1 MKSKIKSKKFALFAA
16 LLAVISCTLIG
27 INLFSGVSKE
37 ERALALETA
46 TPTDADVDSSIIT
59 LKTKDSDD
67 KNYTGVEYKVYRDKE
82 CRDEVVNFVL
92 SWNGKSYVDS
102 DGKPLVFK
110 DPEELNAAGS
120 NAYLHCEKLEVG
132 SYFYRAEENLWKS
145 SDDVSSIGFKWTE
158 KAEDFNVKSGW
169 DSADNPMKVEVGLE
183 ELPTEA
189 TTNEAIGIVATPDD
203 ASSETDAS
211 SEETTEVTTSRD
223 TTEVTTENTSEVTSS
238 TSEETSEVTTEEA
251 LVATPSDVGHTRFVS
266 VFRAVRLFAT
276 RLTPTLHPQAVY
288 DTSKTYYMFR
298 TGENDWNSYYVNNKK
313 EWSTAL
319 SQIYCGDP
327 DANAPIFYENG
338 FYASKLSK
346 YDNALVRKII
356 YYGTT
361 KGYTAEN
368 IKAAV
373 QTARHSHSNHSDGG
387 LLNYAT
393 GQADILTTD
402 KALIYLGSDEPD
414 ITSGTVKSSA
424 KLKLVTN
431 DQATSPVTIHANGSN
446 VFRITSAVNNN
457 WTVQYRTSSSE
468 TWKDLTV
475 KDSSHA
481 GTQLKNGYQVK
492 FNRVPGGSGE
502 ASFTFTADKKGYD
515 CYQVTPKEGDKI
527 QNCFFLGSPV
537 EYSATVKISFTTDDT
552 YAYFSLVKSAT
563 TNGSGRKADVT
574 GVRYRVFD
582 SLEDA
587 QDESGA
593 FTVFKLSYNGLA
605 LDTVN
610 ISDYGLA
617 GGTASSANGVQV
629 VYDKAS
635 CKAYGNKYY
644 ARIAVNDAQSGYNAA
659 SKSYGLGSGYSKV
672 KNVYYFREQSSL
684 TPGNC
689 SNTNGGAHALRADG
703 AKNLG
708 NAGLKRDTNIYAVY
722 AVKVNK
728 GKNVNIYFFKKNGSS
743 WTKVGAYKPTETG
756 YNAFQVDVSSSGTLT
771 KKGSSYSTSRAVIN
785 LSDISID
792 YKLRVNKLVAK
803 GDNLVSTN
811 YYPRN
816 SVSFGIYKV
825 SGDGDTSKSQGV
837 TTLEVINNAYGEVA
851 ATRLYEGWYN
861 ATYTNGTID
870 SAGYLHL
877 KQPGWYYIEENGS
890 TQNANGGAKKW
901 VHVSAS
907 DDDSEAEEERT
918 LRNTPEFISIGVDK
932 TFYGLDVANNKNYSA
947 GDTFELYYVAKESN
961 ETAAQAIANGHA
973 TDIAT
978 FTVNE
983 YGTAKAA
990 TPTFSNAQNSSGSA
1004 NGNAVY
1010 KVGNQYFLN
1019 YGAKT
1024 VYGTEEDNPSYR
1036 ITKSTA
1042 IGNNPYATATEI
1054 KISGD
1059 KVTGLPYGT
1068 YVVVQTKA
1076 GSHFGWANTGW
1087 TCSGRPAIYAN
1098 YLKEG
1103 ACTTQGST
1111 VVASNGTL
1119 TFQFVGTND
1128 AGVHGDKAD
1137 ECQLKVIKNIA
1148 EKYKGF
1154 VNDYTII
1161 GTEFTLYRNNDYDA
1175 KTSKPIAVFKVVDNN
1190 GNTKVES
1197 VNACDWSDFG
1207 KFTPTGKGTDTLG
1220 GLPIGAYRLVET
1232 KVMPSWTAVK
1242 DKVINFNTL
1251 ASADDSVTYN
1261 AEQKSANV
1269 VYSAT
1274 ATCQET
1280 MATDP
1285 LRLEINKKNGSTLSS
1300 ENDLSGAQFTVKVYT
1315 QNKNATT
1322 ENGKYYTEV
1331 ELAGVNPDAT
1341 FVVESDSSG
1350 KVELDKDATTG
1361 ITKSAHVVSHSGNY
1375 TKYWDTD
1382 MQIYKFPAYT
1392 TVSIEE
1398 TKAPAN
1404 YVTSGNFQYGD
1415 TSIKGVKLI
1424 GWFKPANDGTHSRF
1438 YIGNKSNG
1446 NTISDSFEA
1455 SAEAITLYETP
1466 KRYNLRFTKRDLE
1479 SGEAMANV
1487 AFKITSDKGEEHVVV
1502 TDANGVFDSA
1512 ARSGDKW
1519 STKASNYD
1527 ANKTSY
1533 TAENLWF
1540 YGAANDKIS
1549 EDASVDSTL
1558 GSVPAGTYTIEEI
1571 RCDAN
1576 EGYQLEPAFTIN
1588 VSSKSENGA
1597 TIAYNKNNGTVYNAL
1612 NPKIVSD
1619 ATEFLNAGKDQVI
1632 KDKVTCSYLTYKK
1645 SYTVTGVIV
1654 GDDAKA
1660 IKNSDGKWITA
1671 TKTFTTGAAPANYK
1685 SIHEAVQNLEMSYT
1699 VDASDLGGKKT
1710 HVFVYLL
1717 DGTGNLSIAND
1728 GTITVSALAEDA
1740 DVNNADQTTS
1750 YRMMETDA
1758 INVKSGN
1765 QLINAT
1771 DNEDVK
1777 DTVNMQG
1784 LEPNTAFTLKG
1795 RIVTKDGEVLGTGE
1809 TPFTSGDKG
1818 VETQSVLFTGLK
1830 LSALAGKDIVVYEEL
1845 WCGDQKIME
1854 HCDLND
1860 ARQTV
1865 HVMQLT
1871 TEAICIT
1878 SGNHYAVADENGNVA
1893 LKDTLSYS
1901 NALPGDYTV
1910 KGKLLKASDS
1920 SVIDNWSINTKLDK
1934 VDGTVGVDR
1943 TIPLTD
1949 DLLGCDL
1956 VFVEELYSG
1965 DTLVA
1970 EHTDLTDV
1978 KQTIKIPVIHTS
1990 LVDAETLMKN
2000 VCIGD
2005 TVNLVDTIDYGNV
2018 NLGDKFDVEGFLMNY
2033 ETKEFITVDG
2043 EKVTGTNSFTADE
2056 TGKTEVKFSFDL
2068 AKSGLCKESGEY
2080 APIVC
2085 YEYLKFEDKIVA
2097 KHEDIE
2103 DANQTVYVPTIGTTA
2118 TDKKTGS
2125 HSLPADED
2133 VTIQDK
2139 VVVNN
2144 LIPGEKYTAKGIL
2157 MDRETGK
2164 PFLIDGKEQISST
2177 TFTAK
2182 TANDVVYVYFKVNTK
2197 YLRSKE
2203 ITVFEDVYWKDKLV
2217 ATHADLSDDWQTV
2230 RVSDITTSLTD
2241 DDTKSH
2247 NTVIDDDVNLTDLVH
2262 LTGLTVGEKYE
2273 LDGFLKNQT
2282 KKTQLKVDGK
2292 EVKNSQEF
2300 TATAE
2305 EMDIK
2310 VPYNFNGNKAG
2321 LANKD
2326 GSYDTI
2332 VCFEY
2337 LKHDGKV
2344 IAKHENWKDVDQTV
2358 TPVTG
2363 HTTATDSKTG
2373 AHVGLATKKRVIL
2386 DKVVNKGL
2394 IPGETYVA
2402 KGYLMVKGTKKPFL
2416 VDGKK
2421 VTAEKTFVA
2430 KSADSTVTLRYEF
2443 NATALAGDE
2452 VVVFENLY
2460 HNDIEVWSH
2469 CDLEDDSQT
2478 VSYPSLN
2485 TYADCNGEKELP
2497 KESVVDVKDTLS
2509 YSKLPKGKYTVVT
2522 SAVDKDTKELV
2533 TFEGGK
2539 TEVVDTFTLKDKKF
2553 TSGTFEAKVKIDT
2566 TGYEDHSIV
2575 FVERVYEGDTIDKDH
2590 LIAEHYDLS
2599 SKDQTVFVRADV
2611 KTGDSRPIIWLIAAA
2626 VLLTLGITFTIRIK
2640 KRA

>member
-1 MKSKIKSKKFALFAA
+1 M
-16 LLAVISCTLIG
+16 
-27 INLFSGVSKE
+27 
-37 ERALALETA
+37 
-46 TPTDADVDSSIIT
+46 
-59 LKTKDSDD
+59 
-67 KNYTGVEYKVYRDKE
+67 
-82 CRDEVVNFVL
+82 
-92 SWNGKSYVDS
+92 
-102 DGKPLVFK
+102 
-110 DPEELNAAGS
+110 
-120 NAYLHCEKLEVG
+120 
-132 SYFYRAEENLWKS
+132 
-145 SDDVSSIGFKWTE
+145 
-158 KAEDFNVKSGW
+158 
-169 DSADNPMKVEVGLE
+169 
-183 ELPTEA
+183 
-189 TTNEAIGIVATPDD
+189 
-203 ASSETDAS
+203 
-211 SEETTEVTTSRD
+211 
-223 TTEVTTENTSEVTSS
+223 
-238 TSEETSEVTTEEA
+238 
-251 LVATPSDVGHTRFVS
+251 
-266 VFRAVRLFAT
+266 
-276 RLTPTLHPQAVY
+276 
-288 DTSKTYYMFR
+288 
-298 TGENDWNSYYVNNKK
+298 
-313 EWSTAL
+313 
-319 SQIYCGDP
+319 
-327 DANAPIFYENG
+327 
-338 FYASKLSK
+338 
-346 YDNALVRKII
+346 
-356 YYGTT
+356 
-361 KGYTAEN
+361 
-368 IKAAV
+368 
-373 QTARHSHSNHSDGG
+373 
-387 LLNYAT
+387 
-393 GQADILTTD
+393 
-402 KALIYLGSDEPD
+402 
-414 ITSGTVKSSA
+414 
-424 KLKLVTN
+424 
-431 DQATSPVTIHANGSN
+431 
-446 VFRITSAVNNN
+446 
-457 WTVQYRTSSSE
+457 
-468 TWKDLTV
+468 
-475 KDSSHA
+475 
-481 GTQLKNGYQVK
+481 
-492 FNRVPGGSGE
+492 
-502 ASFTFTADKKGYD
+502 
-515 CYQVTPKEGDKI
+515 
-527 QNCFFLGSPV
+527 
-537 EYSATVKISFTTDDT
+537 
-552 YAYFSLVKSAT
+552 
-563 TNGSGRKADVT
+563 
-574 GVRYRVFD
+574 
-582 SLEDA
+582 
-587 QDESGA
+587 ES
-593 FTVFKLSYNGLA
+593 
-605 LDTVN
+605 
-610 ISDYGLA
+610 
-617 GGTASSANGVQV
+617 
-629 VYDKAS
+629 
-635 CKAYGNKYY
+635 
-644 ARIAVNDAQSGYNAA
+644 
-659 SKSYGLGSGYSKV
+659 
-672 KNVYYFREQSSL
+672 
-684 TPGNC
+684 
-689 SNTNGGAHALRADG
+689 
-703 AKNLG
+703 
-708 NAGLKRDTNIYAVY
+708 
-722 AVKVNK
+722 
-728 GKNVNIYFFKKNGSS
+728 
-743 WTKVGAYKPTETG
+743 
-756 YNAFQVDVSSSGTLT
+756 
-771 KKGSSYSTSRAVIN
+771 
-785 LSDISID
+785 
-792 YKLRVNKLVAK
+792 
-803 GDNLVSTN
+803 
-811 YYPRN
+811 
-816 SVSFGIYKV
+816 
-825 SGDGDTSKSQGV
+825 
-837 TTLEVINNAYGEVA
+837 
-851 ATRLYEGWYN
+851 
-861 ATYTNGTID
+861 
-870 SAGYLHL
+870 
-877 KQPGWYYIEENGS
+877 
-890 TQNANGGAKKW
+890 
-901 VHVSAS
+901 
-907 DDDSEAEEERT
+907 
-918 LRNTPEFISIGVDK
+918 
-932 TFYGLDVANNKNYSA
+932 
-947 GDTFELYYVAKESN
+947 
-961 ETAAQAIANGHA
+961 
-973 TDIAT
+973 
-978 FTVNE
+978 
-983 YGTAKAA
+983 
-990 TPTFSNAQNSSGSA
+990 
-1004 NGNAVY
+1004 
-1010 KVGNQYFLN
+1010 
-1019 YGAKT
+1019 
-1024 VYGTEEDNPSYR
+1024 
-1036 ITKSTA
+1036 
-1042 IGNNPYATATEI
+1042 
-1054 KISGD
+1054 
-1059 KVTGLPYGT
+1059 
-1068 YVVVQTKA
+1068 
-1076 GSHFGWANTGW
+1076 
-1087 TCSGRPAIYAN
+1087 
-1098 YLKEG
+1098 
-1103 ACTTQGST
+1103 
-1111 VVASNGTL
+1111 
-1119 TFQFVGTND
+1119 
-1128 AGVHGDKAD
+1128 
-1137 ECQLKVIKNIA
+1137 
-1148 EKYKGF
+1148 
-1154 VNDYTII
+1154 
-1161 GTEFTLYRNNDYDA
+1161 
-1175 KTSKPIAVFKVVDNN
+1175 
-1190 GNTKVES
+1190 
-1197 VNACDWSDFG
+1197 
-1207 KFTPTGKGTDTLG
+1207 
-1220 GLPIGAYRLVET
+1220 
-1232 KVMPSWTAVK
+1232 
-1242 DKVINFNTL
+1242 
-1251 ASADDSVTYN
+1251 
-1261 AEQKSANV
+1261 
-1269 VYSAT
+1269 
-1274 ATCQET
+1274 
-1280 MATDP
+1280 
-1285 LRLEINKKNGSTLSS
+1285 
-1300 ENDLSGAQFTVKVYT
+1300 
-1315 QNKNATT
+1315 
-1322 ENGKYYTEV
+1322 
-1331 ELAGVNPDAT
+1331 
-1341 FVVESDSSG
+1341 
-1350 KVELDKDATTG
+1350 
-1361 ITKSAHVVSHSGNY
+1361 
-1375 TKYWDTD
+1375 
-1382 MQIYKFPAYT
+1382 
-1392 TVSIEE
+1392 
-1398 TKAPAN
+1398 
-1404 YVTSGNFQYGD
+1404 
-1415 TSIKGVKLI
+1415 
-1424 GWFKPANDGTHSRF
+1424 
-1438 YIGNKSNG
+1438 
-1446 NTISDSFEA
+1446 
-1455 SAEAITLYETP
+1455 
-1466 KRYNLRFTKRDLE
+1466 
-1479 SGEAMANV
+1479 
-1487 AFKITSDKGEEHVVV
+1487 
-1502 TDANGVFDSA
+1502 NGVFDSA
-1512 ARSGDKW
+1512 ARSGNKW

-1549 EDASVDSTL
+1549 KDASVDSTL

-1576 EGYQLEPAFTIN
+1576 KGYQLEPAFTIN

-1597 TIAYNKNNGTVYNAL
+1597 TIAYNKNNGTVYNAP

-1632 KDKVTCSYLTYKK
+1632 KDKVTCSYLTYRK

-1699 VDASDLGGKKT
+1699 VDASNLGGKKT

-1717 DGTGNLSIAND
+1717 DGTGDLSIADD
-1728 GTITVSALAEDA
+1728 GTITVPTLAEDA

-1795 RIVTKDGEVLGTGE
+1795 RIVTKDEEVLGTGE

-1830 LSALAGKDIVVYEEL
+1830 LSELAGKDIVVYEEL

-1878 SGNHYAVADENGNVA
+1878 SGNHYAVVDEDGNIA

-1901 NALPGDYTV
+1901 NALPGDYTI

-1920 SVIDNWSINTKLDK
+1920 SVIDEWSINTKLDK
-1934 VDGTVGVDR
+1934 VDGTVDVNR

-1970 EHTDLTDV
+1970 EHTDVTDV

-2005 TVNLVDTIDYGNV
+2005 TVNLVDTVDYGNV

-2133 VTIQDK
+2133 VIIQDK

-2164 PFLIDGKEQISST
+2164 PFLIDGEEQISST

-2197 YLRSKE
+2197 YLRDKE
-2203 ITVFEDVYWKDKLV
+2203 ITVFEDVYWKDKVV

-2443 NATALAGDE
+2443 DATALAGDE

-2533 TFEGGK
+2533 TFEGDK

>member
-59 LKTKDSDD
+59 LKTNDSDN

-82 CRDEVVNFVL
+82 CGDEVVSFVL

-145 SDDVSSIGFKWTE
+145 SDDISSIGFKWTE

-189 TTNEAIGIVATPDD
+189 TTNEAIGIIATPDD
-203 ASSETDAS
+203 ASSETDTS
-211 SEETTEVTTSRD
+211 SENTSEVTTSGD
-223 TTEVTTENTSEVTSS
+223 TTEVTTENTSEVASS
-238 TSEETSEVTTEEA
+238 TAEETSEVTTEEA
-251 LVATPSDVGHTRFVS
+251 LVATPSDAGEISFVG

-276 RLTPTLHPQAVY
+276 RATTVPSQAVY
-288 DTSKTYYMFR
+288 NVSSTYYAYR
-298 TGENDWNSYYVNNKK
+298 TNDDYKDYYLRDASNN
-313 EWSTAL
+313 TVA
-319 SQIYCGDP
+319 QIYCGDHNL
-327 DANAPIFYENG
+327 AAPTYGGI
-338 FYASKLSK
+338 ACSLSK
-346 YDNALVRKII
+346 TTNSDIRKVLYYYQNHMGSYDGYNVKRALHTIRHG
-356 YYGTT
+356 GTD
-361 KGYTAEN
+361 G
-368 IKAAV
+368 
-373 QTARHSHSNHSDGG
+373 SGG
-387 LLNYAT
+387 LLTAAKASTEPLSSSNAMIYIGSKPKVNSSNVT
-393 GQADILTTD
+393 SSLKVDTTYS
-402 KALIYLGSDEPD
+402 AANSTYTSD
-414 ITSGTVKSSA
+414 
-424 KLKLVTN
+424 
-431 DQATSPVTIHANGSN
+431 PVTIHAVGSG
-446 VFRITSAVNNN
+446 SGNNRFYIASLP
-457 WTVQYRTSSSE
+457 TGVTCQYVGQDG
-468 TWKDLTV
+468 TWKNLTSTGENSIKFSDGDKIRFIV
-475 KDSSHA
+475 TKAAKGSVSSI
-481 GTQLKNGYQVK
+481 TLKATKN
-492 FNRVPGGSGE
+492 
-502 ASFTFTADKKGYD
+502 GYD
-515 CYQVTPKEGDKI
+515 CYQVTPSNDNY
-527 QNCFFLGSPV
+527 QTLFFMGSP
-537 EYSATVKISFTTDDT
+537 ISF
-552 YAYFSLVKSAT
+552 SASVSFDWDVENT
-563 TNGSGRKADVT
+563 VYGYVTIDKTVNGSIKPT
-574 GVRYRVFD
+574 GVRYCLYD
-582 SLEDA
+582 TLADA
-587 QDESGA
+587 KFGSNA
-593 FTVFKLSYNGLA
+593 VSTFKLSYDGVPRANTAWTKYAKEGLT
-605 LDTVN
+605 LGKV
-610 ISDYGLA
+610 
-617 GGTASSANGVQV
+617 GGSTTIL
-629 VYDKAS
+629 DKAA
-635 CKAYGNKYY
+635 CKTATGDTWKNYYY
-644 ARIAVNDAQSGYNAA
+644 AKIKITANKDAKADW
-659 SKSYGLGSGYSKV
+659 
-672 KNVYYFREQSSL
+672 YYFKECEDLSSDS
-684 TPGNC
+684 C
-689 SNTNGGAHALRADG
+689 AYCQAHRASGSTLDDI
-703 AKNLG
+703 
-708 NAGLKRDTNIYAVY
+708 GLKRDTVIYRVRGY
-722 AVKVNK
+722 KVTSGNTVSIK
-728 GKNVNIYFFKKNGSS
+728 YLYQKSVDNGSS
-743 WTKVGAYKPTETG
+743 WSSFTSSDTTPDIVTSSSTNQGVKLSAIKFHVKDDVKYYYLNLAKTVSNADRFYNNSYYSRVGASFDVFKVTSGTATSGTKVG
-756 YNAFQVDVSSSGTLT
+756 
-771 KKGSSYSTSRAVIN
+771 
-785 LSDISID
+785 
-792 YKLRVNKLVAK
+792 
-803 GDNLVSTN
+803 
-811 YYPRN
+811 
-816 SVSFGIYKV
+816 SFK
-825 SGDGDTSKSQGV
+825 
-837 TTLEVINNAYGEVA
+837 VA
-851 ATRLYEGWYN
+851 ANSGIN
-861 ATYTNGTID
+861 AQAVVTMQTCNYSVAGSYGVNSYTMVL
-870 SAGYLHL
+870 AE
-877 KQPGWYYIEENGS
+877 PGWYYIKEVSGTPNTTS
-890 TQNANGGAKKW
+890 TWEKW
-901 VHVSAS
+901 VNIPAS
-907 DDDSEAEEERT
+907 RDEAYSFT
-918 LRNTPEFISIGVDK
+918 AKNTPEKVKVSVEK
-932 TFYGLDVANNKNYSA
+932 LFYSASNLDVRNNKNYNKSNDEFTLYYIAPGGLGISGNNVAINAGMKVATFKTNSA
-947 GDTFELYYVAKESN
+947 GKVTIDSLNIAGTYNAAGSASAKGVYQVGEHLYMNYGCNLTFDYKTEGNNLALVS
-961 ETAAQAIANGHA
+961 
-973 TDIAT
+973 
-978 FTVNE
+978 
-983 YGTAKAA
+983 A
-990 TPTFSNAQNSSGSA
+990 TPFDVNTSVVSEIHNNGSYISGLPA
-1004 NGNAVY
+1004 GCYAV
-1010 KVGNQYFLN
+1010 VM
-1019 YGAKT
+1019 
-1024 VYGTEEDNPSYR
+1024 
-1036 ITKSTA
+1036 TKSDA
-1042 IGNNPYATATEI
+1042 NH
-1054 KISGD
+1054 
-1059 KVTGLPYGT
+1059 YG
-1068 YVVVQTKA
+1068 K
-1076 GSHFGWANTGW
+1076 ANTGLFYGGNPILVCDYYN
-1087 TCSGRPAIYAN
+1087 TSAANLSDLAIYGGETSSYN
-1098 YLKEG
+1098 LD
-1103 ACTTQGST
+1103 
-1111 VVASNGTL
+1111 ASSHLL

-1137 ECQLKVIKNIA
+1137 ECQLKVVKNVA

-1251 ASADDSVTYN
+1251 ASADGSVIYN

-1269 VYSAT
+1269 VYNAT

-1300 ENDLSGAQFTVKVYT
+1300 ENDLSGAQFTIKVYT

-1322 ENGKYYTEV
+1322 EDGKYYTEA
-1331 ELAGVNPDAT
+1331 ELAGVNPDAI

-1350 KVELDKDATTG
+1350 NAELDNDATTG
-1361 ITKSAHVVSHSGNY
+1361 VTKSAHVVSHSGNY
-1375 TKYWDTD
+1375 AKYWDKD
-1382 MQIYKFPAYT
+1382 KNSYNFPAYT

-1398 TKAPAN
+1398 TKAPVN

-1512 ARSGDKW
+1512 ARSGNKW

-1527 ANKTSY
+1527 AKKTSY

-1540 YGAANDKIS
+1540 YGTANDKIS
-1549 EDASVDSTL
+1549 EDASVGSTL

-1597 TIAYNKNNGTVYNAL
+1597 TIAYNKNNGTVYNAP

-1619 ATEFLNAGKDQVI
+1619 ATEFLNADKDQVI

-1660 IKNSDGKWITA
+1660 IKNSDGKWITE

-1717 DGTGNLSIAND
+1717 DGTDNLSIAND

-1795 RIVTKDGEVLGTGE
+1795 RIVTKDGKVLGTGE

-1818 VETQSVLFTGLK
+1818 IETQSVLFTGLK
-1830 LSALAGKDIVVYEEL
+1830 LSTLAGKDIVVYEEL

-1878 SGNHYAVADENGNVA
+1878 SGNHYAVVDEDGNIA

-1920 SVIDNWSINTKLDK
+1920 SVIDEWSINTKLDK
-1934 VDGTVGVDR
+1934 VDGTVDVNR

-2005 TVNLVDTIDYGNV
+2005 TVNLVDTVDYGNV

-2085 YEYLKFEDKIVA
+2085 YEYLKFENKIVA

-2103 DANQTVYVPTIGTTA
+2103 DANQTVYIPTIGTTA

-2144 LIPGEKYTAKGIL
+2144 LIPGEEYTAKGIL

-2164 PFLIDGKEQISST
+2164 PFLIDGKEQTSST

-2197 YLRSKE
+2197 YLRDKE
-2203 ITVFEDVYWKDKLV
+2203 ITVFEDVYWKDKVV

-2262 LTGLTVGEKYE
+2262 LTGLTVGDKYE
-2273 LDGFLKNQT
+2273 LEGFLKNQT

-2337 LKHDGKV
+2337 LKYDGKV
-2344 IAKHENWKDVDQTV
+2344 IAKHENWNDVDQTV

-2402 KGYLMVKGTKKPFL
+2402 KGHLMVKGTKKPLL

-2430 KSADSTVTLRYEF
+2430 KSADSTVTLKYEF
-2443 NATALAGDE
+2443 DATALAGDE
-2452 VVVFENLY
+2452 IVVFENLY
-2460 HNDIEVWSH
+2460 HNGIEVWSH

-2611 KTGDSRPIIWLIAAA
+2611 KTGDSRPIIWLICAA

-2640 KRA
+2640 KRV